1 MTNHDRLLFKKYVTT
16 LDQKHLTFLKD
27 HNFRNP
33 YRSMRYPGFEEIA
46 SWVGRP
52 EKEFTNDAVNES
64 FTALKNAVE
73 AFSEQESHSVSS
85 GHESDDPLYAV
96 CGLEGDPWTPPKEA
110 VAAAELLNS
119 LTTKAYE
126 ASIDFERMVLK
137 VHDVSRDHMGE
148 MESIS

>member
-52 EKEFTNDAVNES
+52 EKEFTDTEVNEKFS
-64 FTALKNAVE
+64 NLKKAVE
-73 AFSEQESHSVSS
+73 SFVDQESISVAPYTD
-85 GHESDDPLYAV
+85 GKDPFFSV

-126 ASIDFERMVLK
+126 AAIDFERMVLK

-148 MESIS
+148 IESIS

>member
-16 LDQKHLTFLKD
+16 LDQKHLNFLKD

-52 EKEFTNDAVNES
+52 EKEFTNTEVNEQFS
-64 FTALKNAVE
+64 NLKKTVE
-73 AFSEQESHSVSS
+73 AFVDQESNSVAS
-85 GHESDDPLYAV
+85 GHESDDPFYVV

-110 VAAAELLNS
+110 VEAAELLNS

-126 ASIDFERMVLK
+126 ASVEFERTVLK
-137 VHDVSRDHMGE
+137 VYDVSRDHLGE
-148 MESIS
+148 MESVA